1 MAKTDVLPIAPPGSR
16 ALSNAKYEKYCR
28 RRALA
33 YSRTEAYR
41 EVGWK
46 TSDNDDVYSNA
57 CRLERRPEIQ
67 DRIAYLIRQEE
78 DLIEE
83 KRRRLEERL
92 WAMHEANI
100 QDYFES
106 YEEPVTD
113 KQGDEIIDEG
123 GSPKRRVRE
132 RPRLLTDLPPE
143 LAALVQDV
151 NIDSSGRAIPKL
163 YNKLQ
168 ANKELRAM
176 LNIGRPEERATD
188 LSRLSG
194 G

>member
-1 MAKTDVLPIAPPGSR
+1 MRK
-16 ALSNAKYEKYCR
+16 
-28 RRALA
+28 
-33 YSRTEAYR
+33 
-41 EVGWK
+41 
-46 TSDNDDVYSNA
+46 
-57 CRLERRPEIQ
+57 RLERRQ
-67 DRIAYLIRQEE
+67 DVRDRIAFLVRQEE
-78 DLIEE
+78 EVLAE
-83 KRRRLEERL
+83 KRKRLEERL
-92 WAMHEANI
+92 WAMHEASL
-100 QDYFES
+100 QDFFES

-176 LNIGRPEERATD
+176 LNISAKQSAPDVTQLSDAELMQKLADQAKQLDIKIDLTRYTFAQPTKPEA
-188 LSRLSG
+188 
-194 G
+194 